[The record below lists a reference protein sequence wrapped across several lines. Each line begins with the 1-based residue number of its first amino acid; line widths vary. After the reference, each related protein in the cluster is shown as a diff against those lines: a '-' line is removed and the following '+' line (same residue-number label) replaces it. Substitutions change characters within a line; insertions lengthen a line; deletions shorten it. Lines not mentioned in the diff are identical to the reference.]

1 VDARVRAVVSPHG
14 ICDKQSSTG
23 TGVSLRGGGQH
34 LKLCAA
40 ALYKMSRLTWNLLQQ
55 NAAAAARIKLLTTRN
70 SCCMHF
76 GGFEVPWDTVAVETD
91 T

>member
-1 VDARVRAVVSPHG
+1 VVSPHG
-14 ICDKQSSTG
+14 ICDKQISTG

-40 ALYKMSRLTWNLLQQ
+40 AVYKMSHLTWNLLQQ
-55 NAAAAARIKLLTTRN
+55 NAAAARNKLLTTQN
-70 SCCMHF
+70 SCCMLF